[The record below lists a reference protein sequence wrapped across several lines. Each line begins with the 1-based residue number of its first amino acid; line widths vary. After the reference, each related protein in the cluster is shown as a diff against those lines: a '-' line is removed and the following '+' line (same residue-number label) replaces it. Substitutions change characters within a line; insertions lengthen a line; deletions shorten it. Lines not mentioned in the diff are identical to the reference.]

1 MLDDETKVFTG
12 DTLLIRGCGRTDFQG
27 GSAATLYRSIHNRL
41 FTLPDT
47 TAVYPAHDYKGLPH
61 STIGEEKKY
70 NPRLTKSEAEF
81 IKIMDGLNLPMPKK
95 INEAVPA
102 NMKCGI
108 F

>member
-1 MLDDETKVFTG
+1 MFTG

-27 GSAATLYRSIHNRL
+27 GSASTLYHSIHSRL

-47 TAVYPAHDYKGLPH
+47 TAVYPAHDYKGLPY

-70 NPRLTKSEAEF
+70 NPRLTKSEADF
-81 IKIMDGLNLPMPKK
+81 VKIMDTLNLPMPKK